1 MKISYTYILFSL
13 FLALLPGCELIHDD
27 LPETRTDGEP
37 VYIRLQIS
45 TGGEMSATRTDPKG
59 GENGDSREPGTSDEN
74 KVENVT
80 LFLYDADVNI
90 TSADAD
96 FTNTTIDKVIY
107 FDNIAPIANNE
118 SPTIEK
124 KYTTE
129 TQEITGLSKT
139 SYNVLAIA
147 NLDLREQNFANLQAL
162 LDYKLENTALWS
174 STNTLFVMSS
184 EEKALLPEAGSPT
197 LYASTEQYPA
207 TTTITIERLAARV
220 DYQKENFYTTTTDD
234 DNTIE
239 GTVTIE
245 KVMLVNDFKKGEYLF
260 KRVANTVDAT
270 SGWTYLT
277 DETAT
282 NDVATNWVVDPYL
295 TKDKVETDYNY
306 YFPKLSGWESAL
318 SEGTRVTDQN
328 NQTWYRIGYTMENTN
343 DIQSNNMNDYAT
355 GVVFQAKFDPNDVT
369 GTENQDGT
377 FYKYDNK
384 LYANL
389 SDINDE
395 SLPDDLTDTNCK
407 DYGIVKYDQ
416 GLCYYTWWIKH
427 SNDEQNEPGVMEYA
441 IVRNNIYQLKV
452 TSIAGL
458 GDNVPG
464 DESLE
469 IIVAVK
475 KWTMLDE
482 EEVTLTK

>member
-13 FLALLPGCELIHDD
+13 FLAFLPGCELIHDD
-27 LPETRTDGEP
+27 LPETRADGEP

-59 GENGDSREPGTSDEN
+59 GEGREPGTSDEN

-207 TTTITIERLAARV
+207 TTTITIERLAAKV
-220 DYQKENFYTTTTDD
+220 DYKVANESFTTDD
-234 DNTIE
+234 
-239 GTVTIE
+239 GSTVKILGAQ
-245 KVMLVNDFKKGEYLF
+245 LVNDFKKGEYLF
-260 KRVANTVDAT
+260 KRVHTTDVDAT
-270 SGWTYLT
+270 NGWEYLGDELPNPSG
-277 DETAT
+277 D
-282 NDVATNWVVDPYL
+282 ATNWVVDAYD
-295 TKDKVETDYNY
+295 TKTKQTSDYNNPY
-306 YFPKLSGWESAL
+306 SSFAPSADFPENAS
-318 SEGTRVTDQN
+318 TTDFVLL
-328 NQTWYRIGYTMENTN
+328 GYTMENTN
-343 DIQSNNMNDYAT
+343 DVSSDELGKYAT
-355 GVVFQAKFDPNDVT
+355 GVVFKAQYTPKGFT
-369 GTENQDGT
+369 TEGSDFYYLNNT
-377 FYKYDNK
+377 FYSSIQEIKNK
-384 LYANL
+384 NL
-389 SDINDE
+389 PGLE
-395 SLPDDLTDTNCK
+395 GLTETNYEN
-407 DYGIVKYDQ
+407 YGIDFYYD
-416 GLCYYTWWIKH
+416 GICYYTWWIRH
-427 SNDEQNEPGVMEYA
+427 SNNANDDIMRYG
-441 IVRNNIYQLKV
+441 IVRNNWYQLTV
-452 TSIAGL
+452 NSIKGL
-458 GDNVPG
+458 PSGDDDIV
-464 DESLE
+464 
-469 IIVAVK
+469 IIVAVE
-475 KWTMLDE
+475 KWQPIQG
-482 EEVTLTK
+482 EEVDLRQ

>member
-13 FLALLPGCELIHDD
+13 FLAFLPGCELIHDD
-27 LPETRTDGEP
+27 LPETRADGEP

-45 TGGEMSATRTDPKG
+45 TGGEMSATRSNPTG
-59 GENGDSREPGTSDEN
+59 GENGDGREPGTDAEN
-74 KVENVT
+74 AVSNVT
-80 LFLYDADVNI
+80 LFLFDANV
-90 TSADAD
+90 A
-96 FTNTTIDKVIY
+96 IDGEESTPLIPLSFSESDLMDSSDRPEEIEQIY
-107 FDNIAPIANNE
+107 
-118 SPTIEK
+118 TIEK
-124 KYTTE
+124 E
-129 TQEITGLSKT
+129 VRGLSEDSYHILAVANMTFGENEQPTTLGALRDKIIT
-139 SYNVLAIA
+139 STPWAT
-147 NLDLREQNFANLQAL
+147 D
-162 LDYKLENTALWS
+162 S
-174 STNTLFVMSS
+174 PTNFVMSS
-184 EEKALLPEAGSPT
+184 EKLATIRGIN
-197 LYASTEQYPA
+197 ASTEQYPA
-207 TTTITIERLAARV
+207 TTSITIERLAARV
-220 DYQKENFYTTTTDD
+220 DYQKENSYTTTTDD

-245 KVMLVNDFKKGEYLF
+245 KVMLVNDFKRGEYLF

-277 DETAT
+277 DETST
-282 NDVATNWVVDPYL
+282 NGVATNWVVDPYL

-306 YFPKLSGWESAL
+306 YFPKLLGWESAL
-318 SEGTRVTDQN
+318 SEGTQVTDQN
-328 NQTWYRIGYTMENTN
+328 DQTWYRIGYTMENTN
-343 DIQSNNMNDYAT
+343 DIQSNNKNDYAT
-355 GVVFQAKFDPNDVT
+355 GVVFQAKFAPDEIT
-369 GTENQDGT
+369 GSENEDGT

-395 SLPDDLTDTNCK
+395 SLPDDLTDDNCK
-407 DYGIVKYDQ
+407 DYGIVKYPQ

-427 SNDEQNEPGVMEYA
+427 SNDEDNEPGVMEYA

-464 DESLE
+464 DESLK

-475 KWTMLDE
+475 KWTMLDT

>member
-13 FLALLPGCELIHDD
+13 FLAFLPGCELIHDD

-45 TGGEMSATRTDPKG
+45 TGGEMSATRSKPTG
-59 GENGDSREPGTSDEN
+59 GEDGDGREPGTDDEN
-74 KVENVT
+74 AVSNVT
-80 LFLYDADVNI
+80 LFLYDASVSIKDANA
-90 TSADAD
+90 TSTA
-96 FTNTTIDKVIY
+96 IDKVIT
-107 FDNIAPIANNE
+107 FNSLTEAGNE
-118 SPTIEK
+118 NPTIEK

-129 TQEITGLSKT
+129 TKEVTGLTRT
-139 SYNVLAIA
+139 SYHVLAVA
-147 NLDLREQNFANLQAL
+147 NYNLSSEPSNLDDV
-162 LDYKLENTALWS
+162 LDHIVTGNLWS
-174 STNTLFVMSS
+174 SGENTVSSFVMSS
-184 EEKALLPEAGSPT
+184 EKEAVLPEAGSPT
-197 LYASTEQYPA
+197 IHASTELYPA

-220 DYQKENFYTTTTDD
+220 DYQKENSYTTTTDD

-245 KVMLVNDFKKGEYLF
+245 NAMLVNDFKKGEYLF

-270 SGWTYLT
+270 SGWTYLAN
-277 DETAT
+277 ETAT
-282 NDVATNWVVDPYL
+282 NEVATNWVVDPYL
-295 TKDKVETDYNY
+295 TNDKVETDYNY
-306 YFPKLSGWESAL
+306 YFPKLSGWETAL
-318 SEGTRVTDQN
+318 AKGTQVTDQAG
-328 NQTWYRIGYTMENTN
+328 QTWYRIGYTMENTN
-343 DIQSNNMNDYAT
+343 NIQSNNKSDYAT
-355 GVVFQAKFDPNDVT
+355 GVVFQAKFDPNEVT
-369 GTENQDGT
+369 GTENPDGT
-377 FYKYDNK
+377 FYKYNDK

-389 SDINDE
+389 TDIQDE
-395 SLPDDLTDTNCK
+395 NLPEELTDDNCK